1 MPVLVQPLPA
11 NPGVAPISTVFGASL
26 RADKKTSPFPEAA
39 RRIWNGNCGSYDTT
53 ITKTRMKAK
62 ILMAVLACL
71 ALFASCDKQ
80 IVSHTGDDTGNLY
93 GIWQLDK
100 KTETESQSSG
110 DQTKETDF
118 SNIHFYLAISNAGV
132 PHALAKK
139 GSFTELANSTV
150 YDMELNGTFDV
161 LELTSGSFV
170 IQQKNALGVTVTY
183 AFKKVQ
189 TQ

>member
-1 MPVLVQPLPA
+1 
-11 NPGVAPISTVFGASL
+11 
-26 RADKKTSPFPEAA
+26 
-39 RRIWNGNCGSYDTT
+39 
-53 ITKTRMKAK
+53 MKAK
-62 ILMAVLACL
+62 FLMAVLACL
-71 ALFASCDKQ
+71 AMFSSCDKQ
-80 IVSHTGDDTGNLY
+80 VVSHTGDDTGNLY

-100 KTETESQSSG
+100 KTETEPQSSG

-139 GSFTELANSTV
+139 GSFMELDLKDVDVDGTLFTYNAEQKKISFVEKLWLTELVNLTV

-161 LELTSGSFV
+161 LELTSDSFV
-170 IQQKNALGVTVTY
+170 IRQKNFLGVTTTY